1 MVVGPHDATHFRLL
15 RRSGR
20 REIILWYWSTH
31 GGGQGPPLG
40 GIMAPTHP
48 GCAADP
54 IETPGEES
62 IHAHSH
68 PVRFRPAGADR
79 KSPFNGCR
87 RKPGRSTF
95 SVEAAAPN
103 TKKNV
108 FDLFAHVGAH

>member
-1 MVVGPHDATHFRLL
+1 MPPIFVCCVDPAGGKSSFGIGLPMAVGRARPF
-15 RRSGR
+15 
-20 REIILWYWSTH
+20 
-31 GGGQGPPLG
+31 G